1 MDQPLILDRYRPLT
15 ELATGGFGEVTLAYD
30 TRMQRRVAIK
40 RLPFPHDRSGH
51 PVTPAG
57 LAEARTAALLN
68 HPSIVTVYEWDTD
81 DDEAFIIME
90 YVDGASLADLLDA
103 YRGPLDDDEA
113 AAVIEAVASAL
124 EFAHDNGV
132 LHLDIKPE
140 NVLITR
146 DGRVKVTDF
155 GVATLSAASG
165 HGPAVGG
172 TLGYM
177 PLEQLRTERV
187 DERTDVWAFGALA
200 FEILTNANPFVAD
213 SIEGAIFKAEIVEPP
228 AAGEFEPSIPPAI
241 DHILAAALETHRT
254 DRYSG
259 VTEFAN
265 RLLDHLGDASAGRE
279 SLADAIALHF
289 AESDDSAGGGF
300 DTLGLWDRL
309 APRSGAATRAT
320 AALLSAWLAW
330 AGALPL
336 GFGTA
341 AAAAVAG
348 LVALAAVLA
357 PGLGTGLALLVLCA
371 GIGAGASWPLAAA
384 LAAIGTA
391 VWLAA
396 GRRDSGVLAALV
408 APPLGVAHLA
418 PTAPL
423 LAGFALSPLRA
434 ALLGGFG
441 ATLTMLASA
450 ASGGEAPYLLVAS
463 RWLTDPIGLRAP
475 DATISALLTSSAAL
489 APIVAWGLAAAAMSL
504 ACRRASRP
512 AAVLGA
518 FLGTAALYGGYA
530 LADAIARL
538 GNTSATWSG
547 QSLLPHVT
555 ASLILIVLVIAAG
568 PPVRGEEE

>member
-1 MDQPLILDRYRPLT
+1 MEQQLILDRYRPLT

-51 PVTPAG
+51 PVAPAG

-68 HPSIVTVYEWDTD
+68 HPNIVTVYEWDTD

-113 AAVIEAVASAL
+113 AAVIESVAAAL
-124 EFAHDNGV
+124 QFAHDNGV

-140 NVLITR
+140 NVLITGE
-146 DGRVKVTDF
+146 GRVKVTDF

-177 PLEQLRTERV
+177 PLEQLRAERV
-187 DERTDVWAFGALA
+187 DERTDVWAFAALA

-213 SIEGAIFKAEIVEPP
+213 SVEGAIFKAEIVESPS
-228 AAGEFEPSIPPAI
+228 ASEFEPGVPPAI
-241 DHILAAALETHRT
+241 DHILAAALETHRA
-254 DRYSG
+254 DRYAD
-259 VTEFAN
+259 VTQFAD
-265 RLLDHLGDASAGRE
+265 RLLDHLGDAHAGCE
-279 SLADAIALHF
+279 SLADAVARHF
-289 AESDDSAGGGF
+289 AEEGEHTAGF
-300 DTLGLWDRL
+300 DALGLWDRL
-309 APRSGAATRAT
+309 APRSGAATRT
-320 AALLSAWLAW
+320 AAALVSAYFAW

-336 GFGTA
+336 GLGTA

-348 LVALAAVLA
+348 LIALAAVLA
-357 PGLGTGLALLVLCA
+357 PGLGTGLALLVLCV
-371 GIGAGASWPLAAA
+371 GIGAGASWALAAA

-408 APPLGVAHLA
+408 APPLGAAMLA
-418 PTAPL
+418 PATPL

-434 ALLGGFG
+434 ALLGGLG
-441 ATLTMLASA
+441 ATLTTLASA
-450 ASGGEAPYLLVAS
+450 ASGGEAPYLAVTS
-463 RWLTDPIGLRAP
+463 RWFVDPIGLRAP
-475 DATISALLTSSAAL
+475 DAAMRALLTSPAAL
-489 APIVAWGLAAAAMSL
+489 AAIVAWALAAAAMSL
-504 ACRRASRP
+504 ACRRASRT

-518 FLGTAALYGGYA
+518 FLGGGTLYGGYA
-530 LADAIARL
+530 LADAIARQ
-538 GNTSATWSG
+538 GNGSATWSG
-547 QSLLPHVT
+547 QPLLPHLA
-555 ASLILIVLVIAAG
+555 ASLILVVLVIAAG
-568 PPVRGEEE
+568 PPVRAEEE